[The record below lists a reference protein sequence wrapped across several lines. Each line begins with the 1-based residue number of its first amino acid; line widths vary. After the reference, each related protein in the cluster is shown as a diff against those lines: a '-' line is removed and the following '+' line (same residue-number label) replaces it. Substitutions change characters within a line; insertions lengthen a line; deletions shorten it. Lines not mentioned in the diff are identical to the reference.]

1 MQAGRH
7 RSSALRIWWATVL
20 SRGAGVGK
28 DDLFLSGSSSSSLVS
43 GEVHIQISRRA
54 KVLKFL
60 PLVWIWM
67 QASSHP
73 HPMTSGNSQT
83 STSQASLTH
92 SDGFFELLTHSDLP
106 KSPKFPSL
114 SMVPYWDFCLCLL
127 HLYHLLAHLHL
138 SQASYLNKSISC
150 LPLCLLL
157 NSFCAEAQ
165 RTWTSVNPDTR
176 RVILI

>member
-1 MQAGRH
+1 MLEKMTSSFLAVVAPPWYQVRCIFKSVEEQ
-7 RSSALRIWWATVL
+7 RSSNSCPWSESECRPHPI
-20 SRGAGVGK
+20 
-28 DDLFLSGSSSSSLVS
+28 
-43 GEVHIQISRRA
+43 
-54 KVLKFL
+54 
-60 PLVWIWM
+60 
-67 QASSHP
+67 P

-165 RTWTSVNPDTR
+165 RT
-176 RVILI
+176 